1 MTASIKPLLIVA
13 ALVGMF
19 AAAPTARAQQPAQ
32 APESQRATQL
42 DADIMELFDTPSPS
56 KQRVDQAASIP
67 SPAQLR
73 QALAWHQRLQR
84 VARTEAALRRGY
96 HLSRPPGVV
105 TPSTT
110 SRFPY
115 HRTIVIPVYVDH
127 LHR

>member
-1 MTASIKPLLIVA
+1 MNAPFKTFL
-13 ALVGMF
+13 F
-19 AAAPTARAQQPAQ
+19 AAGICSAAMLFSGSASAQQPAREI
-32 APESQRATQL
+32 ES
-42 DADIMELFDTPSPS
+42 DGMELFDTPSPS
-56 KQRVDQAASIP
+56 AERAQQTAQIP

-84 VARTEAALRRGY
+84 VARTEEALRRGY

-110 SRFPY
+110 SRYPY
-115 HRTIVIPVYVDH
+115 YHTIIIPVYVDH